1 MSEENLEVVR
11 QAVDLFRKLDLKSEG
26 APIGEDDVT
35 AAIEIF
41 HPDLELDATRAPMPD
56 LRGRFR
62 GVTEVMTF
70 WSEWLE
76 AWDSVDFEDE
86 LTDAGEHVVAAITPM
101 AMRGKGSGVA
111 VEFPRHWHVL
121 TLRQGRVIR
130 DAIFFDKAEAL
141 EAAGLSE

>member
-1 MSEENLEVVR
+1 MPEENLEVVR

-26 APIGEDDVT
+26 AAIREGDVT

-56 LRGRFR
+56 LRGKFT
-62 GVTEVMTF
+62 GMAEVATF

-76 AWDSVDFEDE
+76 AWDSVEFEDE
-86 LTDAGEHVVAAITPM
+86 LTDAGEHVLAAITPM

-111 VEFPRHWHVL
+111 VEFPRHWHVF
-121 TLRQGRVIR
+121 TVREGQVIR

-141 EAAGLSE
+141 EAAGLSG

>member
-26 APIGEDDVT
+26 AAIGEDDVT

-62 GVTEVMTF
+62 GVTEVATF

-111 VEFPRHWHVL
+111 VEFPRHWHVF
-121 TLRQGRVIR
+121 TLRQGRVMR

>member
-1 MSEENLEVVR
+1 MSEENLEVAR
-11 QAVDLFRKLDLKSEG
+11 QAVELFRKLDLKSEG
-26 APIGEDDVT
+26 AAVGEGDIA

-41 HPDLELDATRAPMPD
+41 HPDLVLDATRAPMPD
-56 LRGRFR
+56 LRGKFK
-62 GVTEVMTF
+62 GMTEVATF

-76 AWDSVDFEDE
+76 AWDSLDFEDE
-86 LTDAGEHVVAAITPM
+86 LTDSGEHVLVAITPM

-121 TLRQGRVIR
+121 TLSEGLVIR

-141 EAAGLSE
+141 EAAGLPE